1 MEIIVGDRQS
11 GKTNALVQ
19 LAIQDGPLARICVY
33 CQPEKRHIL
42 EQYGKPA
49 QGWSH
54 GTGQLNN
61 DQVIVL
67 QRPEQLHG
75 CFQTEAGEVGLPFRY
90 YIDNLEKIL
99 GKLLPAQ
106 IAAVSLTNSQTNK
119 NSISHCLWKN

>member
-11 GKTNALVQ
+11 GKTNAIVQ

-49 QGWSH
+49 QGWSR

-61 DQVIVL
+61 DQMIVL
-67 QRPEQLHG
+67 QRPEQLLG
-75 CFQTEAGEVGLPFRY
+75 RFQSESGEAGLPFRF
-90 YIDNLEKIL
+90 YIDNLEKVL

-106 IAAVSLTNSQTNK
+106 VQAVSMTPTALLGTAQ
-119 NSISHCLWKN
+119 ILD